1 MEVAD
6 DMQQIKMVANNGPER
21 TPVTHNAFVAPVRAT
36 NGLGIAWG
44 FIARCGCGWA
54 RDCDTQG
61 AAALRVH
68 AHLAAVRHRGETVSQ
83 DAHDQRDAVVD
94 NVIER
99 LEVYAA
105 LSQHKD
111 GLSAEETRKYAERVI
126 AAVIGL
132 SAASQRDS
140 Q

>member
-44 FIARCGCGWA
+44 FIARCACGWA

-61 AAALRVH
+61 SAALRVN
-68 AHLAAVRHRGETVSQ
+68 AHLAVARHLGETVTS
-83 DAHDQRDAVVD
+83 DQREALVD
-94 NVIER
+94 LIVEH
-99 LEVYAA
+99 LDVHAA
-105 LSQHKD
+105 LAQHPD
-111 GLSAEETRKYAERVI
+111 GLSASDTRAKAERII

-132 SAASQRDS
+132 SAASQRDR